1 MLNRFIRLFLIIAIT
16 LAFSNPAVLQA
27 RRSEHANLQTGG
39 ATLTEGDVSGVG
51 GFSAAAESQ
60 LFNQTLLAPGPLTR
74 DDYQALYT
82 EANTLLQ
89 RGVTFR
95 TTEIQNP
102 LPGGGYGSVITNV
115 LLNYRDFNQGAL
127 FYKFCANYD
136 QINGQGYCPGAADI
150 RNQLLRAL
158 QLFAVLTVAD
168 PPTLTLTTATG
179 ARPVRDVGREG
190 VMTTLREVVYDHLI
204 FGNEFM
210 VDALDY
216 RVSDTSMNA
225 DAIISQELQQ
235 LTWAVQQ
242 FDLAVGILVHALN
255 ADIGGPQKSYLAD
268 FFTASDFALFG
279 AVSDRLVTAID
290 QLAFRYRQRG
300 EDTTAL
306 NLYQQAATTQHTHAI
321 ALATKAQERGV
332 DFLQNGGWQIMN
344 NLNQLHAS
352 AQRIQDGL
360 NPFGFTAQYVPLHPF
375 TRLYD
380 DTKNQFLADASSD
393 EVLARN
399 AQREFDQNRT
409 ALNNELQNLRTT
421 YHAQLVEMCG
431 APVDDFVTCEG
442 GLMQQNYLAM
452 VTAGDQIRL
461 VSQRLANIPAQMEI
475 EQTRAS
481 RTISITVAG
490 GQALSA
496 LSYAIGVRNAYREVT
511 TIAKTSS
518 EGWYRNVESSF
529 SFSIGLTGIG
539 FSFGGSA
546 RAGYQHSQMKT
557 TTVARIWDPSQE
569 ELGQLAGLR
578 DVQGA
583 ATSAQI
589 IGANSEAVIRSLLL
603 QQAELLIELDLA
615 YDRWNQ
621 LSAEHN
627 HLIEKY
633 HNLLGLRVQAQANLL
648 DSYLNNPAYRIFR
661 ETLTLEAA
669 RSHELAAQ
677 FAYLTAKALE
687 YEYLAPIPFLKEI
700 FKARTANDINNFLLR
715 LKQWETALGNP
726 GYRNRLPYRI
736 SLAQDLLGLSDRNL
750 DPSNVLTPGQRTQ
763 RRYELF
769 QEVLRQNTYT
779 NTLKLNFTTSIL
791 NRDLFSPNV
800 WNQRIAGVN
809 LPADVP
815 NTQGVALNLLTR
827 QFGDVGT
834 PEVILKH
841 GGQASYR
848 TATNQVIQY
857 TPGATRLVGY
867 PVPAGFTNASTSA
880 VIQASVNGNNRGQPT
895 SALYNLSV
903 AASNWVLTIDLTSP
917 LNRNL
922 DLSQLED
929 IEIIM
934 DTTGIALAGQRTL
947 VEAEAAAL
955 QTEAAPTQQ

>member
-1 MLNRFIRLFLIIAIT
+1 MLNRFICLFLIIVIT
-16 LAFSNPAVLQA
+16 LTFSNPAVLQA
-27 RRSEHANLQTGG
+27 SRAEHATLQTGG
-39 ATLTEGDVSGVG
+39 ATLTAGDTSGVG
-51 GFSAAAESQ
+51 GFSSSAESQ
-60 LFNQTLLAPGPLTR
+60 LFSQALLAPGPLTR
-74 DDYQALYT
+74 GDYQALYS
-82 EANTLLQ
+82 EAGTLLQ
-89 RGVTFR
+89 RGVIFR

-136 QINGQGYCPGAADI
+136 QINVQGYCPGANDI

-168 PPTLTLTTATG
+168 PPNLTLTTPTG
-179 ARPVRDVGREG
+179 ERPVREVGRES

-216 RVSDTSMNA
+216 RVSDNSMNA
-225 DAIISQELQQ
+225 DAIINQELQQ

-242 FDLAVGILVHALN
+242 FDLAVAILVHALN
-255 ADIGGPQKSYLAD
+255 ADIGGPQKSYMAD

-300 EDTTAL
+300 EDATAL
-306 NLYQQAATTQHTHAI
+306 TLYQQAATTQHTHAI
-321 ALATKAQERGV
+321 ALATKARERGV

-344 NLNQLHAS
+344 NLNQLHAN

-360 NPFGFTAQYVPLHPF
+360 NAFGFTDQYVPLHSF
-375 TRLYD
+375 ARLYD
-380 DTKNQFLADASSD
+380 DTKNQFLADAISD
-393 EVLARN
+393 EALARN

-409 ALNNELQNLRTT
+409 ALNNELQNLRTA
-421 YHAQLVEMCG
+421 YHTQLIEMCG
-431 APVDDFVTCEG
+431 APADDFVTCEG

-481 RTISITVAG
+481 RSISITVAG

-511 TIAKTSS
+511 TVSKISS
-518 EGWYRNVESSF
+518 EGWYRGVETSF
-529 SFSIGLTGIG
+529 SFSIGINGIG
-539 FSFGGSA
+539 FSFGGP
-546 RAGYQHSQMKT
+546 RAGYQHSQTKT

-569 ELGQLAGLR
+569 ELGRLAGLR

-627 HLIEKY
+627 HLVEKY

-687 YEYLAPIPFLKEI
+687 YEYLAPIPFLREI

-750 DPSNVLTPGQRTQ
+750 DPTNVLTPGQRTQ

-827 QFGDVGT
+827 QFGDLGT

-895 SALYNLSV
+895 SALYNLSI

-934 DTTGIALAGQRTL
+934 DTTGIALGGQRAL

-955 QTEAAPTQQ
+955 QAEAAPTQQ